1 MKKKIKRALISA
13 LTLSLAMGA
22 AGIAP
27 RVRAEEN
34 FSNLASVAA
43 VNERKNA
50 YTVMNHYKYRMEKA
64 FERSPDTFEA
74 WINVPEGSL
83 GGTIMGNLFYDSL
96 QYEGTIEWAVDA
108 IGRIKLNWDDGNFVY
123 TFQNAH
129 IDDGQWHHV
138 AVVRDPAAHTFTLYV
153 DGAEKDRVRSHPL
166 GYANGA
172 DRRRL

>member
-64 FERSPDTFEA
+64 FERLLDTFEA
-74 WINVPEGSL
+74 WINVREGSL
-83 GGTIMGNLFYDSL
+83 GVTIMGNLFYDSL
-96 QYEGTIEWAVDA
+96 QYEGTIEWDTTKPN
-108 IGRIKLNWDDGNFVY
+108 GTPRKLLDISKATALGWTYKTELEEGIRLSYEDFRNN
-123 TFQNAH
+123 
-129 IDDGQWHHV
+129 
-138 AVVRDPAAHTFTLYV
+138 PM
-153 DGAEKDRVRSHPL
+153 RVER
-166 GYANGA
+166 
-172 DRRRL
+172 

>member
-50 YTVMNHYKYRMEKA
+50 YYCH
-64 FERSPDTFEA
+64 D
-74 WINVPEGSL
+74 L
-83 GGTIMGNLFYDSL
+83 
-96 QYEGTIEWAVDA
+96 
-108 IGRIKLNWDDGNFVY
+108 
-123 TFQNAH
+123 
-129 IDDGQWHHV
+129 
-138 AVVRDPAAHTFTLYV
+138 
-153 DGAEKDRVRSHPL
+153 
-166 GYANGA
+166 
-172 DRRRL
+172 

>member
-50 YTVMNHYKYRMEKA
+50 YTVMNHYKYRMERHSSA
-64 FERSPDTFEA
+64 RPILSRH
-74 WINVPEGSL
+74 G
-83 GGTIMGNLFYDSL
+83 
-96 QYEGTIEWAVDA
+96 
-108 IGRIKLNWDDGNFVY
+108 
-123 TFQNAH
+123 
-129 IDDGQWHHV
+129 
-138 AVVRDPAAHTFTLYV
+138 
-153 DGAEKDRVRSHPL
+153 
-166 GYANGA
+166 
-172 DRRRL
+172 